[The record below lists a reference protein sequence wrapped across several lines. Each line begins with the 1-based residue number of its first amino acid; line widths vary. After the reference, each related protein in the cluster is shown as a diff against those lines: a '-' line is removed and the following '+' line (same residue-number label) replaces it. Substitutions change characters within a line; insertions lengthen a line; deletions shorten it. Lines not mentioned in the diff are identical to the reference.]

1 MEWLFALGVIA
12 TLCWTG
18 LNGLGVILAFVMGLV
33 IVIFFGLLAVVLKA
47 LPWIFLG
54 VIAIWIYRYYR
65 PSTIKKMP

>member
-1 MEWLFALGVIA
+1 MEWLFA
-12 TLCWTG
+12 
-18 LNGLGVILAFVMGLV
+18 LGVILAFVMGLV